1 MNASSMLFQ
10 RHGCGIHVVSAKP
23 FIDLINAVIDRQV
36 FLHDWEHLVAAMVL
50 PD

>member
-1 MNASSMLFQ
+1 LWHPCRIRGA
-10 RHGCGIHVVSAKP
+10 

-36 FLHDWEHLVAAMVL
+36 FLHDWEHLAAAKVL